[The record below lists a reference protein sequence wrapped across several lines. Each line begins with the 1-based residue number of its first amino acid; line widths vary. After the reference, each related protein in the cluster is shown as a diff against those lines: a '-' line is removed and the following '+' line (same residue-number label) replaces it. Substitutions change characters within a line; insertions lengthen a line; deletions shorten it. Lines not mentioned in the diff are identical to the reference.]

1 MGYRVGQETEKGGG
15 VMTNTDKALQKAC
28 AFIADH
34 FGSCPLDHFKKFTQC
49 KKEECSDDIS
59 ACWELHFKGAGK

>member
-1 MGYRVGQETEKGGG
+1 
-15 VMTNTDKALQKAC
+15 MTNTDKALQKAC